1 MADGWGCGTDWVSFV
16 SLGFVYFL
24 CHFALVIVLAA
35 ARIILRRKQSGGN
48 YCSFKLF
55 LPCSIAQSGLF
66 SLASSPGG
74 LSVSFLGTEVCVV
87 VLQLEA
93 AGWQGA
99 HKNFSQHQ
107 GPRLG
112 QKGLGSLLKESK
124 YFKTEI

>member
-35 ARIILRRKQSGGN
+35 ARIILRRKQSGGT
-48 YCSFKLF
+48 
-55 LPCSIAQSGLF
+55 CSIAQSGLF

-74 LSVSFLGTEVCVV
+74 LSVCFLGTEVCVV

-107 GPRLG
+107 GPRLS

-124 YFKTEI
+124 YLRLRYDLNLDHVKV